1 MKFKKA
7 MESINGTMHR
17 AMWNVIQVIYR
28 IYVGISMSILSRIN
42 LGKNVY
48 DKEWDVLLVL
58 DTTREDAME
67 EMSED
72 FDFIQDI
79 EPMWSLGSTSSEWI
93 AKTFQKK
100 HRDKISDTLLIS
112 ANPHVQHT
120 LYDRQFPEQD
130 KNAFFS
136 FTSWD
141 TVEADDFRYI
151 EQPWQYATNERYN
164 HVLPKDM
171 TDRAVSLY
179 REQDPNKMI
188 VHYMQPHRPHMA
200 KAYKEDRDLTK
211 VEQDPFGYLKNGGD
225 QKKVLSNHVNDLRFV
240 LETGVK
246 PLLRNIDA
254 DNVAI
259 TADHGDGFGEN
270 WCYAHIAGDLRKQVR
285 RVPWVETEATDY
297 GELKPTLTPPEDVE
311 DKTEDRLEAL
321 GYI

>member
-1 MKFKKA
+1 MNFG
-7 MESINGTMHR
+7 SHR
-17 AMWNVIQVIYR
+17 FLWISLEVFYR
-28 IYVGISMSILSRIN
+28 IYAGISMSLLSRIDF
-42 LGKNVY
+42 GTNVY
-48 DKEWDVLLVL
+48 NREWDVLIVL
-58 DTTREDAME
+58 DTARVDAVE
-67 EMSED
+67 EVAPKFE
-72 FDFIQDI
+72 FIESVD
-79 EPMWSLGSTSSEWI
+79 SVRSVGSTSSEWI
-93 AKTFQKK
+93 AKTFDVQHQQK
-100 HRDKISDTLLIS
+100 IENTALLS

-130 KNAFFS
+130 KDAFFA

-141 TVEADDFRYI
+141 TVQPDNFEYI
-151 EQPWQYATNERYN
+151 EQPWQYATNERYD
-164 HVLPKDM
+164 HVLPEDM

-179 REQDPNKMI
+179 RERDPDQMI

-200 KAYKEDRDLTK
+200 QAYEDDRELTDA
-211 VEQDPFGYLKNGGD
+211 ERDPFTYLKNGGD
-225 QKKVLSNHVNDLRFV
+225 RERVFSNHVADLEFV

-254 DNVAI
+254 ETVAI

-270 WCYAHIAGDLRKQVR
+270 WCYAHIAGDPRKQVR

-297 GELKPTLTPPEDVE
+297 GEFEPTLTPPEDVE